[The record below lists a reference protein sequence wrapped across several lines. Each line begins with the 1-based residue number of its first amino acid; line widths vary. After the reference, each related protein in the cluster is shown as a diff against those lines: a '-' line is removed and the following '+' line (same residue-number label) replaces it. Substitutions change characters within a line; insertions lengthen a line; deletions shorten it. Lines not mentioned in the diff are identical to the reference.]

1 VIVRLLLAEIKGF
14 LTDSDLQGRLERGN
28 DSPPRI
34 SLILNGALS
43 VTTFL
48 QAQPITKSKAP
59 ILSGNWIKALS
70 VKNKGYFRTAKL
82 FS

>member
-1 VIVRLLLAEIKGF
+1 VIVRLVLAETKGF
-14 LTDSDLQGRLERGN
+14 LTDSVFQGQVERDN

-34 SLILNGALS
+34 LLILNGALS

-59 ILSGNWIKALS
+59 VLSEDWIKAL
-70 VKNKGYFRTAKL
+70 
-82 FS
+82 

>member
-1 VIVRLLLAEIKGF
+1 VLAETKGF
-14 LTDSDLQGRLERGN
+14 LTDSVFQGQVERDN

-34 SLILNGALS
+34 LLILNGALS

-48 QAQPITKSKAP
+48 QAQPIIKSKAP
-59 ILSGNWIKALS
+59 VLSEEWIKTLL
-70 VKNKGYFRTAKL
+70 VKNQGFFRTAKL